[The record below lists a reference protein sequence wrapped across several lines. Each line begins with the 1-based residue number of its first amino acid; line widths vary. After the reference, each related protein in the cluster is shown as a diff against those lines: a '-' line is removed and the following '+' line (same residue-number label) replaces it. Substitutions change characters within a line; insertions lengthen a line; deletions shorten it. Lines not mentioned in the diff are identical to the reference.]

1 MHTYLKV
8 VSREHRRRPR
18 RPIGTIMR
26 GCAMPTSTE
35 DDSQRRTDG
44 RTTPLSSPSIERAD
58 LRWYVDNS
66 ARARSWHRALL
77 LAAGMLE
84 GGLAGDYISDYFDS
98 PPHSVAAKWVFEGMH
113 VLGTLDDLMA
123 SIPEV
128 SDQPGADRLA
138 VLKTSAREAR
148 TCAGAIDGL
157 HSHTRYHDR
166 SQVDRFWGLVSRV
179 ADLVD
184 AIRTDVEVALL
195 AALDPEANA

>member
-1 MHTYLKV
+1 M
-8 VSREHRRRPR
+8 SEP
-18 RPIGTIMR
+18 
-26 GCAMPTSTE
+26 
-35 DDSQRRTDG
+35 
-44 RTTPLSSPSIERAD
+44 
-58 LRWYVDNS
+58 
-66 ARARSWHRALL
+66 RALQVGRAL
-77 LAAGMLE
+77 HLAAGMLE

-148 TCAGAIDGL
+148 ACAGAIDDL
-157 HSHTRYHDR
+157 HNPTRYDDR
-166 SQVDRFWGLVSRV
+166 SQVDRFWGLVSRA

-195 AALDPEANA
+195 ARRNSQRVMAMNATFTWIIRFVPRSLRLDQRVTVSQRKKIALTRHRTPSMFLLVVAPTNIGVPVQ